1 MNGPIR
7 RVSLVV
13 MLMFLALVVNSSYAY
28 LARTDSLNRDPANR
42 RVRDAQFGV
51 DRGDILVGNT
61 PVVTSTPVDTR
72 FAFQRGYAQGA
83 LYAPVTGFYSFE
95 YGGSG
100 LEQYYSARLSGTA
113 DSQFLQNV
121 INTATGKRPQGD
133 SLQTTLDA
141 RAQRAAAQALGN
153 RPGAVVALDYTT
165 GAVKALVSTPSFDP
179 NDLASHDLNVSRAAW
194 KKLTEDPAKPMA
206 NRAVREIYPPGSTF
220 KLVVSAAALESG
232 MTPDSMV
239 DSPASLTLPGST
251 FQMTGSCGG
260 EQITLKQALRVS
272 CNTAFAN
279 LGSTLGDDA
288 LRAQAQRFGF
298 GSTQLP
304 ELSGVASRFPSNPD
318 AAQTMLSSIG
328 GFDVAASPLQMAMVA
343 AAIANDGVLFEPY
356 LVEQMR
362 GPDLNVTSTRR
373 PNQLSLAL
381 APANARALQ
390 DMMVDVV
397 ENGTGRRAQI
407 SGVRVGG
414 KTGTALTS
422 SSGDSS
428 GRVPYAWFVAFAD
441 DPAIAVAV
449 FVQDAGVDGSEISG
463 GRYAAPIAQAVIES
477 MR

>member
-13 MLMFLALVVNSSYAY
+13 MLMFLALVVNLSYAY
-28 LARTDSLNRDPANR
+28 AFRTDSLNSDPNNR

-61 PVVTSTPVDTR
+61 PVVTSVPVETR
-72 FAFQRGYAQGA
+72 FSFQRTYASGA
-83 LYAPVTGFYSFE
+83 LYAPVTGFFSFLF
-95 YGGSG
+95 GGTG
-100 LEQYYSARLSGTA
+100 LEQYYSARLAGTDDA
-113 DSQFLQNV
+113 QFLQNLV
-121 INTATGKRPQGD
+121 NTATGKRPQGD

-141 RAQRAAAQALGN
+141 RAQRAAAQGLGN

-165 GAVKALVSTPSFDP
+165 GEVKALVSTPSFDP
-179 NDLASHDLNVSRAAW
+179 NELSSHDLNATQAAW
-194 KKLTEDPAKPMA
+194 QRLNSDPNRPMA
-206 NRAVREIYPPGSTF
+206 NRAVREIFPPGSTF
-220 KLVVSAAALESG
+220 KLVVAAAALESG
-232 MTPDSMV
+232 MTPETMV
-239 DSPASLTLPGST
+239 DSPSTLRLPGST
-251 FQMTGSCGG
+251 FEMTGSCGG

-279 LGSTLGDDA
+279 VGSQLGADA
-288 LRAQAQRFGF
+288 LRRQAQRFGF

-304 ELSGVASRFPSNPD
+304 ELSGVASRFPANPD

-343 AAIANDGVLFEPY
+343 AAIANDGVLMEPH
-356 LVEQMR
+356 LVSQMR
-362 GPDLNVTSTRR
+362 GPDLNVTSTRGAH
-373 PNQLSLAL
+373 QLAL
-381 APANARALQ
+381 TMAPANARALQ
-390 DMMVDVV
+390 EMMVDVV

-422 SSGDSS
+422 SGNESS
-428 GRVPYAWFVAFAD
+428 GRAPYAWFVAFAD
-441 DPAIAVAV
+441 DPQVAVAV
-449 FVQDAGVDGSEISG
+449 FVQDAGVDGTEISG
-463 GRYAAPIAQAVIES
+463 GRFAAPIAQAVIES

>member
-13 MLMFLALVVNSSYAY
+13 MIMFLALAVNASFAY
-28 LARTDSLNRDPANR
+28 VFRSESLTNDPNNR
-42 RVRDAQFGV
+42 RVRDARFGIE
-51 DRGDILVGNT
+51 RGDILVGNT
-61 PVVTSTPVDTR
+61 PIATSTPADGR
-72 FAFQRGYAQGA
+72 YAFKRTYAQGM

-100 LEQYYSARLSGTA
+100 LEQYYSAQLSGTA
-113 DSQFLQNV
+113 DSQFLQNM
-121 INTATGKRPQGD
+121 INTATGKAQQGD

-141 RAQRAAAQALGN
+141 RAQQAAARGLGN

-165 GAVKALVSTPSFDP
+165 GEVKALVSTPSFDP
-179 NDLASHDLNVSRAAW
+179 NGLAAHDLNTSRAAW
-194 KKLTEDPAKPMA
+194 KQLTEDRSQPMA
-206 NRAVREIYPPGSTF
+206 NRAAREIYPPGSTF

-232 MTPDSMV
+232 MTPETMV
-239 DSPASLTLPGST
+239 QSPSTLRLPGST
-251 FQMTGSCGG
+251 FEMTGSCGG

-279 LGSTLGDDA
+279 IGNRLGDDA

-304 ELSGVASRFPSNPD
+304 ELSGVASRFPANPD

-328 GFDVAASPLQMAMVA
+328 GYDVAASPLQMAMVA
-343 AAIANDGVLFEPY
+343 SAIANDGVLMEPH
-356 LVEQMR
+356 LVSQTR

-373 PNQLSLAL
+373 PNQLSVAMS
-381 APANARALQ
+381 PANARALQ
-390 DMMVDVV
+390 TMMVDVV
-397 ENGTGRRAQI
+397 ENGTGTRARI

-422 SSGDSS
+422 SSGS
-428 GRVPYAWFVAFAD
+428 GGRTPYAWFVAFAD
-441 DPAIAVAV
+441 DPKIAVAV

-463 GRYAAPIAQAVIES
+463 GRFAAPIAQAVIGS